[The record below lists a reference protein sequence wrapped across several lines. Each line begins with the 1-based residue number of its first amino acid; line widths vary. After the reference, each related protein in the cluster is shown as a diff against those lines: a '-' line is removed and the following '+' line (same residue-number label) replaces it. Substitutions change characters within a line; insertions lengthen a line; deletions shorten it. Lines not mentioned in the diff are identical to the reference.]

1 MLRFFVLSSDNQ
13 HICKMIY
20 YSSMSSKLYQFFGCL
35 FFVLLSI
42 ISFGQEMQTIPVNW
56 LNATSYS
63 YFGETVNAPTIEGQ
77 TLNNGKPNFYWTKK
91 LKSENYKV
99 ELVDYNS
106 VQAPKEDL
114 IFLNRFGIE
123 INGEISFE
131 GKVSG
136 AGNEYF
142 AAVQFVP
149 YIKKNGVIHRITTV
163 NVAIEQQPAK
173 LKEKDFVANSVLA
186 EGSGT
191 WVKISVKQD
200 AIYKIDKAFLEAC
213 GINTT
218 ELDPNAINIFGNGEG
233 RLPELNSV
241 YRTDDLAKNAI
252 KIIGDSDGSFDDG
265 DYILF
270 YGWGPNRWKANGLVD
285 YDQDKNIY
293 SDESFY
299 FININSNDVPLRIS
313 SISNSSAAVN
323 NAVSSYSFHTIHE
336 NDLTNLVSAG
346 QRWYGELFDTE
357 LEQVFNF
364 TIPNLVTSQPVTFK
378 TAIATNCESSG
389 GTLQRYSVNG
399 NTLFSATLNSV
410 SSDWVRSTAIMSLTN
425 PSNSI
430 PFKIQITRNSPNTV
444 VYLDRI
450 LLNARRS
457 LVFYGQQFNFSDL
470 SSVGVGN
477 VSEFQLSN
485 FPSTGFVWDVT
496 DRHAPKLIQGTISG
510 SLYSFIQDTDS
521 LREFVASNGSV
532 FLTPEYKESVSYQNL
547 HGLQQADYLIVTH
560 KNFTSYAER
569 LADLHRD
576 QGMTVHVVTSQQVF
590 NEYSS
595 GMLDPTAIRMFAKMF
610 YDRGASNPTSRP
622 KYLLLF
628 GDGTFDPKNRVANN
642 NNYIP
647 TYQVLTSENHIDAM
661 VTDDYYGMLN
671 DNESIMAVDM
681 LDIGVGRLLVSDAQ
695 MAKQQVDKIE
705 HYMHNGSNLFST
717 TTTNCNCDSSSSSKT
732 FGDWR
737 LNYVQITDDEESGYF
752 VVQDCEPQYKY
763 TKINHTEMN
772 CEKLYSDAFT
782 QVSMAGGERYPDVN
796 EAITNQVEKGALLIN
811 YVGHGGEVGFAEERI
826 VTVPQIQ
833 SWKNIDK
840 LNLFVSATCEFTK
853 YDDPARVSAGEWASL
868 NPYGSSIALMTT
880 TRSVWFGVNTITGK
894 KFFENVFNRD
904 ANNEPLAFGDIMRL
918 TKNASGASD
927 NKRSFTLIGDPA
939 LKIALPRLKVVTD
952 SINGLSSTVEIDTIK
967 ALSKMTIK
975 GHVED
980 QNGLALTNFNGILS
994 PSIFDKPKMQQTLGQ
1009 NNDSPIIPFE
1019 LQRNVVYKG
1028 KVSIVNGNF
1037 EFNFIVPKDI
1047 NFAYGPGKISYY
1059 AENGSTDA
1067 GGFDTLFITG
1077 GIDPTGII
1085 DVTGPEIEL
1094 HLNDESFVSGGIT
1107 DETPILIAS
1116 IFDENG
1122 INTVGNGIGHDLV
1135 AIVDEN
1141 TAEPI
1146 VLNEYYT
1153 ADLDSYQSGKV
1164 NYTMPTL
1171 EKGKHKLTLKVW
1183 DVNNNSS
1190 QTTIEF
1196 IVQSKEE
1203 IALDHVLNYPNPF
1216 TTKTEFYFEHNQ
1228 VCSEL
1233 ETQIQI
1239 YTVSG
1244 KLVKTINQL
1253 VNTQGFRSEGI
1264 PWDGKDEF
1272 GDQLAKGVY
1281 IYKIKVKS
1289 IDGNIA
1295 EKTEKLVLLK

>member
-1 MLRFFVLSSDNQ
+1 MNYLNSMVSYFLR
-13 HICKMIY
+13 
-20 YSSMSSKLYQFFGCL
+20 
-35 FFVLLSI
+35 LLSVFI
-42 ISFGQEMQTIPVNW
+42 FITITNLVLGQESITLPVNW
-56 LNATSYS
+56 LNNKAYTYS
-63 YFGETVNAPTIEGQ
+63 GETVMAPSIEGQ
-77 TLNNGKPNFYWTKK
+77 TLNNGKPNFYWTQKV
-91 LKSENYKV
+91 KSENFKIV
-99 ELVDYNS
+99 LGDFNFS
-106 VQAPKEDL
+106 VAPKED
-114 IFLNRFGIE
+114 IVFLERFKIHIE
-123 INGEISFE
+123 DILAFE
-131 GKVSG
+131 GKISG
-136 AGNEYF
+136 AGSEFY
-142 AAVQFVP
+142 AVVSFVP
-149 YIKKNGVIHRITTV
+149 YIKVNGVIQRITSVQFTIETTPK
-163 NVAIEQQPAK
+163 AI
-173 LKEKDFVANSVLA
+173 KEKDFVTNSVLA
-186 EGSGT
+186 EGSGQ
-191 WVKISVKQD
+191 WVKIAVTQD
-200 AIYKIDKAFLEAC
+200 GIYKIDKSFLESC
-213 GINTT
+213 GISTSGLN
-218 ELDPNAINIFGNGEG
+218 PNSINIFGNGEG
-233 RLPELNSV
+233 RLPELNSI

-252 KIIGDSDGSFDDG
+252 QIIGDGDGSFDEG

-270 YGWGPNRWKANGLVD
+270 YGWGPNRWKANGTVD
-285 YDQDKNIY
+285 FDQDKNIY
-293 SDESFY
+293 SDESYY
-299 FININSNDVPLRIS
+299 FINVNPNDSPLRIT
-313 SISNSSAAVN
+313 SISNSAATITN
-323 NAVSSYSFHTIHE
+323 TISSYSYRDIHE
-336 NDLTNLVSAG
+336 NDKTNLVSAG

-357 LEQVFNF
+357 LEQDFSF
-364 TIPNLVTSQPVTFK
+364 TIPNIVTTSPVSFK
-378 TAIATNCESSG
+378 TAIATNCESSS
-389 GTLQRYSVNG
+389 GTQQRYSVNG
-399 NTLFSATLNSV
+399 ITLYSSALSSV
-410 SSDWVRSTAIMSLTN
+410 SSDWVRTTANMSLTN
-425 PSNSI
+425 PSSSI

-457 LVFYGQQFNFSDL
+457 LVFYGQQFNFRDL
-470 SSVGVGN
+470 ASVGVGN

-485 FPSTGFVWDVT
+485 LPSSGFVWDVT
-496 DRHAPKLIQGTISG
+496 DRHNPKLVNGSFSG
-510 SLYSFIQDTDS
+510 SNYLFVQETDTI
-521 LREFVASNGSV
+521 REFVASNGSSFFV
-532 FLTPEYKESVSYQNL
+532 PQFKEAVAYQNL
-547 HGLQQADYLIVTH
+547 HALPQADYLIVTH
-560 KNFTSYAER
+560 KNFLTYAER
-569 LADLHRD
+569 LADLHRAE
-576 QGMTVHVVTSQQVF
+576 GLLVHVVTSQQVF
-590 NEYSS
+590 NEFSS

-610 YDRGASNPTSRP
+610 YDRGISNPASRP
-622 KYLLLF
+622 DYLLLF

-642 NNYIP
+642 NNYVP

-671 DNESIMAVDM
+671 DNEAISAVDM

-705 HYMHNGSNLFST
+705 HYLHNGSNLFST
-717 TTTNCNCDSSSSSKT
+717 ATTNCNCDSTSTSKT

-752 VVQDCEPQYKY
+752 IVQDCEPQYEF
-763 TKINHTEMN
+763 TKVHHTEMN
-772 CEKLYSDAFT
+772 CDKLYSDAFT
-782 QVSMAGGERYPDVN
+782 QVTMAGGERYPDVN
-796 EAITNQVEKGALLIN
+796 TAITNQVEKGALLIN

-894 KFFENVFNRD
+894 KFFENVFDRD
-904 ANNEPLAFGDIMRL
+904 ANDEPLAFGDIMRL
-918 TKNASGASD
+918 TKNASGSSD

-980 QNGLALTNFNGILS
+980 QNGLALTNFNGVLS

-1019 LQRNVVYKG
+1019 LQRNIVYKG
-1028 KVSIVNGNF
+1028 KVSVVNGNF
-1037 EFNFIVPKDI
+1037 EFSFIVPKDI
-1047 NFAYGPGKISYY
+1047 NFSYGPGKISYY
-1059 AENGSTDA
+1059 AENGQTDA
-1067 GGFDTLFITG
+1067 GGFDTLFIIG
-1077 GIDPTGII
+1077 GIDPNGIN
-1085 DVTGPEIEL
+1085 DLTGPDIDL
-1094 HLNDESFVSGGIT
+1094 YLNDDSFVSGGIT
-1107 DETPILIAS
+1107 DETPIIIANV
-1116 IFDENG
+1116 FDENG

-1135 AIVDEN
+1135 AILDEN
-1141 TAEPI
+1141 TSEPI

-1171 EKGKHKLTLKVW
+1171 EKGKHTLTLKVW

-1196 IVQSKEE
+1196 VVQEKAD

-1264 PWDGKDEF
+1264 AWDGKDEF

-1281 IYKIKVKS
+1281 IYKLKVKS
-1289 IDGNIA
+1289 LDGIIA

>member
-1 MLRFFVLSSDNQ
+1 MTFSLSRYFITVFF
-13 HICKMIY
+13 
-20 YSSMSSKLYQFFGCL
+20 L
-35 FFVLLSI
+35 FLASLVISQESI
-42 ISFGQEMQTIPVNW
+42 TLPVNW
-56 LNATSYS
+56 LTHKSYTYS
-63 YFGETVNAPTIEGQ
+63 GETVLAPTIEGQ
-77 TLNNGKPNFYWTKK
+77 SLNNGKPTFYWTQKM
-91 LKSENYKV
+91 KSENFKV
-99 ELVDYNS
+99 VLGNYS
-106 VQAPKEDL
+106 YSSAPKEDL
-114 IFLNRFGIE
+114 VFIERFNIDVDDQL
-123 INGEISFE
+123 SFE
-131 GKVSG
+131 GKIVG
-136 AGNEYF
+136 AGNEFY
-142 AAVQFVP
+142 AVVNFFP
-149 YIKKNGVIHRITTV
+149 YIQVNGAIQRITSVQLT
-163 NVAIEQQPAK
+163 IESTPK
-173 LKEKDFVANSVLA
+173 KKYEKDFATNSVLA
-186 EGSGT
+186 EGSGI
-191 WVKISVKQD
+191 WVKIAVSQD
-200 AIYKIDKAFLEAC
+200 GIYKIDKSFLENC
-213 GINTT
+213 GISTNG
-218 ELDPNAINIFGNGEG
+218 LDPNSINIFGNGDG

-241 YRTDDLAKNAI
+241 ERTDDLAKNAI
-252 KIIGDSDGSFDDG
+252 KIVGDGDGSFDAG

-270 YGWGPNRWKANGLVD
+270 YGWGPNRWKVNGLVD

-293 SDESFY
+293 SDDSYY
-299 FININSNDVPLRIS
+299 FINVNSNDIPLRI
-313 SISNSSAAVN
+313 ISLTNSAATITNTVN
-323 NAVSSYSFHTIHE
+323 SYSYHAVHE
-336 NDLTNLVSAG
+336 FDLINLVSAG
-346 QRWYGELFDTE
+346 QRWYGELFDTA
-357 LEQVFNF
+357 LEQEFNF
-364 TIPNLVTSQPVTFK
+364 TIPNIISSQAATFK

-399 NTLFSATLNSV
+399 TTLYSSALSSV
-410 SSDWVRSTAIMSLTN
+410 SSDWARTTATMNLTN
-425 PSNSI
+425 PPSSI

-457 LVFYGQQFNFSDL
+457 LTFYNQQFNFSDL
-470 SSVGVGN
+470 ASVGAGN

-485 FPSTGFVWDVT
+485 FPATGFVWDVT
-496 DRHAPKLIQGTISG
+496 DRHMPKLINGTVNG
-510 SLYSFIQDTDS
+510 TQYRFVQETDS
-521 LREFVASNGSV
+521 LREFVASNGAV
-532 FLTPEYKESVSYQNL
+532 FFVPEYKEKVAYQNL
-547 HGLQQADYLIVTH
+547 HGLSQADYLIVTH
-560 KNFTSYAER
+560 QNFLTYAER
-569 LADLHRD
+569 LANLHRD
-576 QGMTVHVVTSQQVF
+576 EGLVVHVVTTQQVY
-590 NEYSS
+590 NEFSS

-610 YDRGASNPTSRP
+610 YDRGVSNPSSRP
-622 KYLLLF
+622 NYLLLF

-642 NNYIP
+642 NNFIP
-647 TYQVLTSENHIDAM
+647 TYQVLSSENHIDAM

-671 DNESIMAVDM
+671 DNEAIASVDM

-705 HYMHNGSNLFST
+705 HYLHNGSNLFTT
-717 TTTNCNCDSSSSSKT
+717 TTTNCNCDSTSTSKT

-752 VVQDCEPQYKY
+752 IVQDCEPQYKF
-763 TKINHTEMN
+763 TKQNHTEMN
-772 CEKLYSDAFT
+772 CDKLYSDAFT
-782 QVSMAGGERYPDVN
+782 QISMAGGERYPDVN
-796 EAITNQVEKGALLIN
+796 SAITNQIEKGALLVN

-868 NPYGSSIALMTT
+868 NPYGSAIALMTT

-904 ANNEPLAFGDIMRL
+904 ANDEPLAFGEIMRL

-952 SINGLSSTVEIDTIK
+952 SINGLSATVEIDTIK

-975 GHVED
+975 GHIED
-980 QNGLALTNFNGILS
+980 QNGLALTNFNGVLS
-994 PSIFDKPKMQQTLGQ
+994 PSIFDKPKTQQTLGQ
-1009 NNDSPIIPFE
+1009 NNDSPVIPFE
-1019 LQRNVVYKG
+1019 IQRNIVYKG
-1028 KVSIVNGNF
+1028 KVSVVNGNF
-1037 EFNFIVPKDI
+1037 EFSFIVPKDI
-1047 NFAYGPGKISYY
+1047 NFSYGPGKISYY
-1059 AENGSTDA
+1059 ADNGQTDA
-1067 GGFDTLFITG
+1067 GGFDTLFVIG
-1077 GIDPTGII
+1077 GIDPNGIN
-1085 DVTGPEIEL
+1085 DVTGPDINL
-1094 HLNDESFVSGGIT
+1094 VLNDDSFVSGGIT
-1107 DETPILIAS
+1107 DETPIIIAT

-1146 VLNEYYT
+1146 ILNEYYT

-1164 NYTMPTL
+1164 NYTMPAL
-1171 EKGKHKLTLKVW
+1171 EKGKHTLTLKVW

-1196 IVQSKEE
+1196 IVQEKEDL
-1203 IALDHVLNYPNPF
+1203 ALDHVLNYPNPF
-1216 TTKTEFYFEHNQ
+1216 TTKTEFFFEHNQ

-1264 PWDGKDEF
+1264 SWDGKDEF

-1281 IYKIKVKS
+1281 IYKLKVKS
-1289 IDGNIA
+1289 IDGIIA

>member
-1 MLRFFVLSSDNQ
+1 MNNLNAMAFSLSRFL
-13 HICKMIY
+13 IA
-20 YSSMSSKLYQFFGCL
+20 L
-35 FFVLLSI
+35 FFLFLTNLVKSQESI
-42 ISFGQEMQTIPVNW
+42 TLPVNW
-56 LNATSYS
+56 LTSKSYTYS
-63 YFGETVNAPTIEGQ
+63 GETVLAPTIEGQ
-77 TLNNGKPNFYWTKK
+77 SLNNGKPTFYWTQKM
-91 LKSENYKV
+91 KSENFKV
-99 ELVDYNS
+99 VLGNYNFTL
-106 VQAPKEDL
+106 APKEDL
-114 IFLNRFGIE
+114 VFIDRFNIKVE
-123 INGEISFE
+123 DQLSFE
-131 GKVSG
+131 GKIVGS
-136 AGNEYF
+136 GNEFY
-142 AAVQFVP
+142 AVVNFFP
-149 YIKKNGVIHRITTV
+149 YIQVNGAIQRITSVQLTV
-163 NVAIEQQPAK
+163 EATPK
-173 LKEKDFVANSVLA
+173 KKYEKDFAANSALA
-186 EGSGT
+186 EGSGV
-191 WVKISVKQD
+191 WVKIAVSQD
-200 AIYKIDKAFLEAC
+200 GIYKIDKSFLENC
-213 GINTT
+213 GISTNG
-218 ELDPNAINIFGNGEG
+218 LDPNSINIFGNGDG

-241 YRTDDLAKNAI
+241 ERTDDLAKNAI
-252 KIIGDSDGSFDDG
+252 KIVGDGDGSFDAG

-293 SDESFY
+293 SDDSYY
-299 FININSNDVPLRIS
+299 FINVNSNDTPLRITALT
-313 SISNSSAAVN
+313 NSSATITNTVN
-323 NAVSSYSFHTIHE
+323 SYSYHAVHE
-336 NDLTNLVSAG
+336 FDLTNLVSAG

-364 TIPNLVTSQPVTFK
+364 TIPNILSSQAANFK

-399 NTLFSATLNSV
+399 TTLYSSALSSV
-410 SSDWVRSTAIMSLTN
+410 SSDWARTTATMNLTN
-425 PSNSI
+425 PPSSI

-457 LVFYGQQFNFSDL
+457 LTFYNQQFNFSDL
-470 SSVGVGN
+470 ASVGAGK

-485 FPSTGFVWDVT
+485 MPTTGFVWDVT
-496 DRHAPKLIQGTISG
+496 DRHAPKLINGTVNG
-510 SLYSFIQDTDS
+510 SQYLFVQETDS
-521 LREFVASNGSV
+521 LREFVAASGSGFFV
-532 FLTPEYKESVSYQNL
+532 PTYKEKVAYQNL
-547 HGLQQADYLIVTH
+547 HGLPQADYLIVTH
-560 KNFTSYAER
+560 QNFLTYAER
-569 LADLHRD
+569 LANLHRD
-576 QGMTVHVVTSQQVF
+576 EGLVVHVVTTQQLY
-590 NEYSS
+590 NEFSS

-610 YDRGASNPTSRP
+610 YDRGASNPSSRP
-622 KYLLLF
+622 NYLLLF

-642 NNYIP
+642 NNFIP
-647 TYQVLTSENHIDAM
+647 TYQVLSSENHIDAM

-671 DNESIMAVDM
+671 DNEAIAPVDM

-705 HYMHNGSNLFST
+705 HYLHNGSNLFST
-717 TTTNCNCDSSSSSKT
+717 TTTNCNCDSTSTSKT

-752 VVQDCEPQYKY
+752 IVQDCEPQYKF
-763 TKINHTEMN
+763 TKQNHTEMN
-772 CEKLYSDAFT
+772 CDKLYSDAFT
-782 QVSMAGGERYPDVN
+782 QISMAGGERYPDVN
-796 EAITNQVEKGALLIN
+796 SAITNQIEKGALLVN

-868 NPYGSSIALMTT
+868 NPYGSAIALMTT

-904 ANNEPLAFGDIMRL
+904 SNDEPLAFGEIMRL

-952 SINGLSSTVEIDTIK
+952 SINGLSSTIEIDTIK

-975 GHVED
+975 GHIED
-980 QNGLALTNFNGILS
+980 QNGLALTNFNGVLS
-994 PSIFDKPKMQQTLGQ
+994 PSIFDKPKTQQTLGQ

-1019 LQRNVVYKG
+1019 IQRNIVYKG
-1028 KVSIVNGNF
+1028 KVSVVNGNF
-1037 EFNFIVPKDI
+1037 EFSFIVPKDI
-1047 NFAYGPGKISYY
+1047 NFSYGPGKISYY
-1059 AENGSTDA
+1059 ADNGQTDA
-1067 GGFDTLFITG
+1067 GGFDTLFIIG
-1077 GIDPTGII
+1077 GIDPNGIN
-1085 DVTGPEIEL
+1085 DVTGPDINL
-1094 HLNDESFVSGGIT
+1094 VLNDDSFVSGGIT
-1107 DETPILIAS
+1107 DETPIIIAT

-1135 AIVDEN
+1135 AIVDDN
-1141 TAEPI
+1141 TSEPI
-1146 VLNEYYT
+1146 ILNEYYT

-1171 EKGKHKLTLKVW
+1171 EKGKHTLTLKVW

-1196 IVQSKEE
+1196 IVQEKEE
-1203 IALDHVLNYPNPF
+1203 LALDHVLNYPNPF
-1216 TTKTEFYFEHNQ
+1216 TTKTEFFFEHNQ

-1233 ETQIQI
+1233 ETQVQI

-1253 VNTQGFRSEGI
+1253 VNTQGFRSAGI
-1264 PWDGKDEF
+1264 SWDGKDEF

-1281 IYKIKVKS
+1281 IYKLKVKS
-1289 IDGNIA
+1289 IDGIIA